1 MENYSEYPFL
11 FGAIFV
17 IIIVIY
23 SIFRR
28 KFYIGDLNK
37 FATIAILLFAL
48 PRLIYI
54 LFVFITNDIS
64 IELICSSKN
73 EITLGI
79 MLLIV
84 RCISELIKL
93 LKQM

>member
-1 MENYSEYPFL
+1 MENYSEYSFL
-11 FGAIFV
+11 IGVIF
-17 IIIVIY
+17 IIITVAY
-23 SIFRR
+23 SISRR
-28 KFYIGDLNK
+28 RLYIGDLNK

-54 LFVFITNDIS
+54 LLVFITNDIS
-64 IELICSSKN
+64 TNFICSSKV

-93 LKQM
+93 LK